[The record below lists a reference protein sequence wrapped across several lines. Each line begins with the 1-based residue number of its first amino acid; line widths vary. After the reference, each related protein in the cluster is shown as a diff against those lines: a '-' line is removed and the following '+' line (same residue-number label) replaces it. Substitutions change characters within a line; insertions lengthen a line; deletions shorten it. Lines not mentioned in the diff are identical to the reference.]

1 MEIKKNHPLS
11 KLYVVIGTDQYEQLN
26 KWYKIDELKLYI
38 TFIIVNRD
46 TSTQEVASDM
56 VALNIPRV
64 DISSTMIR
72 NRVKDNQSIK
82 MLVSNSV
89 ERFIRGEG
97 LYEN

>member
-1 MEIKKNHPLS
+1 
-11 KLYVVIGTDQYEQLN
+11 
-26 KWYKIDELKLYI
+26 YI

-46 TSTQEVASDM
+46 ISTREVASDM